1 MVGGTGMRA
10 LGALVVAGLM
20 LGGVTA
26 RAEAPEVARSTQDPE
41 RLAPFGLLLDAG
53 LPEGAGLSA
62 AFRPTRT
69 VRLHLG
75 ATHNGLRLG
84 GRAGITLLP
93 MHGWYTPSFTFEV
106 GHTLAGNANTLARR
120 MADTSQPPLL
130 AMERVGYSYASTH
143 LGFELGQ
150 PGSFMVFLR
159 AGVSWI
165 ELDVPNVE
173 DLAEPFITSL
183 GETGAKGGRFIYMMP
198 SAKFGLLVYFG

>member
-1 MVGGTGMRA
+1 MRGVGV
-10 LGALVVAGLM
+10 LVAAELM
-20 LGGVTA
+20 LGGATA
-26 RAEAPEVARSTQDPE
+26 RAEAPELAGKTQDPE

-62 AFRPTRT
+62 AFRPTKT

-93 MHGWYTPSFTFEV
+93 KQDGYTPSLTFEV
-106 GHTLAGNANTLARR
+106 GHTLAGNADKLARR

-143 LGFELGQ
+143 LGFELGR
-150 PGSFMVFLR
+150 PGNFTVFLR

-173 DLAEPFITSL
+173 DLAEPFIASL
-183 GETGAKGGRFIYMMP
+183 GETGAKGGRFVYMMP
-198 SAKFGLLVYFG
+198 SAKFGFLIYFG